1 MAGQLGRRS
10 LIVNADDFG
19 MSAGVNRGIIEA
31 HCRGIVTSTSLMVR
45 WGAATEAVRLSRDC
59 PQLGMG
65 LHIDLG
71 EWKFQDGNWM
81 TLYEVV
87 SLQNRDEVSREVTRQ
102 LDRFRELTGQNPTH
116 LDSHQ
121 HVHREEP
128 VRSVMIE
135 ISKQTSIPLRHFS
148 PGISYCGEFYGQAA
162 NGVPYPEAISPS
174 ALIRVLAKLSP
185 GVTELCCHPGL
196 DDNLET
202 MYCRERF
209 DEVQTLSDETV
220 CSAIQDLG
228 IELCNFHDLACT
240 QPAGDLA

>member
-1 MAGQLGRRS
+1 M
-10 LIVNADDFG
+10 NADDFG

-45 WGAATEAVRLSRDC
+45 WDAAAEAVTLSRDC
-59 PQLGMG
+59 PRLGMG

-148 PGISYCGEFYGQAA
+148 PGISYCGAFYGQAA
-162 NGVPYPEAISPS
+162 NGTPYPEGISPS
-174 ALIRVLAKLSP
+174 AMIRVLAELSP

-228 IELCNFHDLACT
+228 IELCRFNDLARAEL
-240 QPAGDLA
+240 AGDRA